1 MNMREALNVA
11 IEAME
16 LRRLSLEHLANEY
29 HRHGEALPPERTTVR
44 QAARRYDELT
54 GAIAVLKAERDKT
67 RS

>member
-16 LRRLSLEHLANEY
+16 IRRLSLEHMANEY
-29 HRHGEALPPERTTVR
+29 HRHGEALPPERTAVR

-54 GAIAVLKAERDKT
+54 AAIAMLKAERDKA
-67 RS
+67 